1 MYRIIVVDDEPIILS
16 GIRHLIDWEK
26 EDAEII
32 GVARN
37 GAEAFREVLVSNT
50 PVSSTDGEHLR
61 DHTKKSNLKS
71 STGVFQQDIGYDKET
86 GWRAH
91 FPNSGTVKQ
100 KPQHFIEKS
109 REQAVGKVRREFIE
123 ALKV

>member
-1 MYRIIVVDDEPIILS
+1 MSVT
-16 GIRHLIDWEK
+16 GEK
-26 EDAEII
+26 EILANLLKHKQYVEKNSRKA
-32 GVARN
+32 VRN

-71 STGVFQQDIGYDKET
+71 STGVFQQDNGYDKET

>member
-1 MYRIIVVDDEPIILS
+1 MSVTGEEEILANLLKH
-16 GIRHLIDWEK
+16 RRYVEK
-26 EDAEII
+26 NSRKA
-32 GVARN
+32 VRN

-50 PVSSTDGEHLR
+50 PVSSTDGEHL
-61 DHTKKSNLKS
+61 SNLKS